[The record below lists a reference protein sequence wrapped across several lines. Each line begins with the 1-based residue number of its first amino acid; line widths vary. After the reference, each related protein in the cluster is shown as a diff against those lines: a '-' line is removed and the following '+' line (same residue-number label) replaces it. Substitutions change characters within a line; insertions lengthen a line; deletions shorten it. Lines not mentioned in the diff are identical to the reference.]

1 MQPTPRDA
9 VRRVLTTA
17 GITGAALTLT
27 AAAAVPAFACHG
39 GQTDDSSSHQQANK
53 TKHGSDKSTANDD
66 GHNPP
71 GNNGTVFIHQ
81 VAGDSHPHN
90 QPHVTCTFFVSLF
103 GFDKGQA
110 LSASFAGQAP
120 TGKGIALPV
129 TDGTPTSTTS
139 TTDAGGAGHDF
150 DGDLGPFTATSLDV
164 ADKLGAPAKQ
174 GWHIKLTV
182 STGQGGGHKYK
193 VFWLAPCAQSTPTS
207 PTGPSVGGTE
217 TGGTETGGV
226 QTGGTQSGSTTG
238 GATIEGST
246 VTAQPATGT
255 TTGGAQVLGEHLTR
269 TAPGAQVLGSSTTRA
284 TSLPFTGTE
293 IGLMSA
299 AGAAAIGGG
308 VALTV
313 AGRRRRRMAAVR

>member
-17 GITGAALTLT
+17 GVAGATLTLT
-27 AAAAVPAFACHG
+27 AAAAVPALG
-39 GQTDDSSSHQQANK
+39 GSHPAGNEANSHSSSGD
-53 TKHGSDKSTANDD
+53 TD

-81 VAGDSHPHN
+81 VVGDDHPHN
-90 QPHVTCTFFVSLF
+90 QPHVTCSFFVSLF
-103 GFDKGQA
+103 GFDKTQS

-139 TTDAGGAGHDF
+139 TDDAGGTGNDF
-150 DGDLGPFTATSLDV
+150 DGDLGPFTASNLDL
-164 ADKLGAPAKQ
+164 ANKLGAPAKQ

-193 VFWLAPCAQSTPTS
+193 VFWLAPCAKSTPTA
-207 PTGPSVGGTE
+207 PTTGPTVGGTD
-217 TGGTETGGV
+217 TNAT
-226 QTGGTQSGSTTG
+226 GSTTG
-238 GATIEGST
+238 GATVEGSAL
-246 VTAQPATGT
+246 TAQPGST
-255 TTGGAQVLGEHLTR
+255 TASNTTAGGATTAGAHVLGEHLTR
-269 TAPGAQVLGSSTTRA
+269 SAPDAHVLGTTA
-284 TSLPFTGTE
+284 TRDASLPFTGTE

-299 AGAAAIGGG
+299 AGAATLGGG
-308 VALTV
+308 VALTL
-313 AGRRRRRMAAVR
+313 AGRRRRRTVAAR